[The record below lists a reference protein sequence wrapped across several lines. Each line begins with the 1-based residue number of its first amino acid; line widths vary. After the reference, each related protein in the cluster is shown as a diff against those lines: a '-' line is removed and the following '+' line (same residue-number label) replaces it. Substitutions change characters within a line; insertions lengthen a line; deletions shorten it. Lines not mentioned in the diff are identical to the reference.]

1 VLSQQVLNH
10 AAFARPEADPATV
23 RDGARHLMSR
33 LQRRQ
38 LTQQINEAE
47 RTLVAEMTDEAW
59 ARLQPLLEE
68 KGDEDGTT
76 GGGAR

>member
-1 VLSQQVLNH
+1 
-10 AAFARPEADPATV
+10 
-23 RDGARHLMSR
+23 
-33 LQRRQ
+33 